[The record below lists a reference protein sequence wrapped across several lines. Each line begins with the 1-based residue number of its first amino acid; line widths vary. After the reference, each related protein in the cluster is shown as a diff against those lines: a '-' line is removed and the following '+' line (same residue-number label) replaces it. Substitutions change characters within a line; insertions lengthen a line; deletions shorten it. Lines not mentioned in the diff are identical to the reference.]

1 MPTIK
6 LPDIKLPDMK
16 IPELRLPEMSRDDI
30 ARVMGDAR
38 KDLGEIRRDLDQMR
52 RDIEL
57 PKVDLSKIEV
67 PKAVTAA
74 AVSAGIV
81 QKKPSRWPFA
91 LGAIVTVA
99 VVGVALLRSPALTDR
114 LRELAGQVRDKVD
127 GMRGHDQH
135 IDPYAFDAAVPLSI
149 EPSAYS
155 DGLSGSDSPFDGSSD
170 LPVGLGSNGSGGSL
184 GAPDASDSEYASDD
198 QTRV

>member
-6 LPDIKLPDMK
+6 LPDFKLPDMK

-57 PKVDLSKIEV
+57 PKVDLSRIEV
-67 PKAVTAA
+67 PKAVTHA

-81 QKKPSRWPFA
+81 QQKPSRWPFA
-91 LGAIVTVA
+91 VGAIVTVA

-114 LRELAGQVRDKVD
+114 LRDLAGQVRDKVN
-127 GMRGHDQH
+127 GMRGQDRH
-135 IDPYAFDAAVPLSI
+135 IDPYAFDAAVPLPI

-155 DGLSGSDSPFDGSSD
+155 DGLPDSDSPFDGSSD

-184 GAPDASDSEYASDD
+184 GAPDTSRSRRGSDD
-198 QTRV
+198 QARV